1 MAIAL
6 STGVS
11 SGINYDELV
20 AKLMAA
26 EQRPLGLL
34 QQRRATLVGK
44 STELGNLSVQVSD
57 LKAKAGA
64 LASLATFNYRT
75 VAVTKSTQG
84 VELLSASAASN
95 AAVGQYQVT
104 VAQLAQAHSIAA
116 QGFADQNTTAVA
128 GSSGTFTF
136 RVGPA
141 GKATSVAVSTTMTL
155 VQLRDAIN
163 AAGGDAT
170 ASIVNDGSG
179 SNPYRLVLTARNTG
193 AANTISITS
202 NPTDLDF
209 TNKKVE
215 AAYAAT
221 TNGFTGTVTSNA
233 GDTYTGTTNKT
244 FLVKIVT
251 AGAAGAAT
259 YKYSTDG
266 GVTWLG
272 SNGATYD
279 GSNAITTQ
287 GALTNYIDGA
297 AASNSVNEGVQLAF
311 GAGTLASGDT
321 FTVDVFNPTLQSAQD
336 AVLTVGNLTLSSA
349 SNTVTDAIQG
359 VTLNLI
365 KAAAGETVD
374 VTVSTDGTDIKG
386 RVKDFVNAYNKAIQ
400 YLNDQ
405 LSFDPK
411 SGQARPL
418 LGDQTALALKRQ
430 LQGLITSVVPGA
442 DSGINSLAAVG
453 VTSSKSTGQLTLNES
468 KLDAALAKNLTDVTR
483 LFVGLGVPSH
493 SAIEYVGK
501 TADTRAGVYAVEVT
515 TVPVKAAITAGTAVP
530 SAGITQAET
539 LTVGLY
545 SNATA
550 SADAPVSVS
559 VSLAAGS
566 TISDIVNALNSAF
579 ATKGMAL
586 GASNSGGKVKL
597 TATHYGDDYKIVAY
611 SNRADDGNQ
620 SGIGTTVLT
629 ATGVDVA
636 GRIGGHAA
644 SGAGET
650 LTSASGFGEAG
661 LSVKAPVSSA
671 GTYGTVTVSAGVADR
686 MAALLEATTKEKG
699 TVQAR
704 LDGLTKSIAD
714 LDEQIAGKQRQLAAM
729 ERRFR
734 DEFQR
739 LESVL
744 GRLQAQSQAV
754 TNSLASLAN
763 LAQQVAKR

>member
-1 MAIAL
+1 MAITL

-11 SGINYDELV
+11 SGINYDEILG
-20 AKLMAA
+20 KLLAI
-26 EQRPLGLL
+26 EQRPIALL
-34 QQRRATLVGK
+34 QQRKGDLVGK
-44 STELGNLSVQVSD
+44 STELSNLSVQVSD
-57 LKAKAGA
+57 LKAKASA
-64 LASLATFNYRT
+64 LANLANFNNKT
-75 VAVTKSTQG
+75 VTVTKSTQG
-84 VELLSASAASN
+84 VDLVSASATSD
-95 AAVGQYQVT
+95 AAVGQYQVM
-104 VAQLAQAHSIAA
+104 VSQLAQAHSIAA
-116 QGFADQNTTAVA
+116 QGFVDQNTTAVA
-128 GSSGTFTF
+128 GSSGTFKF

-141 GKATSVAVSTTMTL
+141 GKETSVAVSTRMTL

-170 ASIVNDGSG
+170 AAIVNDGSG
-179 SNPYRLVLTARNTG
+179 SNPYRLVLTAKNAG

-221 TNGFTGTVTSNA
+221 TNSFTGTVSSNA
-233 GDTYTGTTNKT
+233 GNTYTGTTNKT

-272 SNGATYD
+272 SNGAAYN

-297 AASNSVNEGVQLAF
+297 AASNSTNEGVQIAF

-349 SNTVTDAIQG
+349 SNTVTNAIQG
-359 VTLNLI
+359 VTLKLL
-365 KAAAGETVD
+365 KADSTETVD
-374 VTVSTDGTDIKG
+374 LTVSTDSTDIKG

-411 SGQARPL
+411 NGQAKPL
-418 LGDQTALALKRQ
+418 LGDLTATSLKRQ

-442 DSGINSLAAVG
+442 SAGLNSLSTIG
-453 VTSSKSTGQLTLNES
+453 ITSSKTTGQLTLNES
-468 KLDAALAKNLTDVTR
+468 KLEAALAKSVTDVTR

-501 TADTRAGVYAVEVT
+501 TADTKPGVYAVEVT
-515 TVPVKAAITAGTAVP
+515 TAPTKATVVANTAVP
-530 SAGITQAET
+530 SGGITQAET
-539 LTVGLY
+539 LTVSLY
-545 SNATA
+545 SNATVA
-550 SADAPVSVS
+550 TDSPVSTS
-559 VSLAAGS
+559 VSLSAGS

-586 GASNSGGKVKL
+586 SASSSGGKIKL
-597 TATHYGDDYKIVAY
+597 TATNYGDDYKIVAF

-620 SGIGTTVLT
+620 SGIGTTALSG
-629 ATGVDVA
+629 TGVDVA
-636 GRIGGHAA
+636 GRLGSHKAEGK
-644 SGAGET
+644 GEV
-650 LTSASGFGEAG
+650 LTSSSGFGESG

-686 MAALLEATTKEKG
+686 MASLLEAATKDKG
-699 TVQAR
+699 AIQTR
-704 LDGLTKSIAD
+704 LDGLSKSIED
-714 LDEQIAGKQRQLAAM
+714 LDQRA
-729 ERRFR
+729 
-734 DEFQR
+734 
-739 LESVL
+739 
-744 GRLQAQSQAV
+744 
-754 TNSLASLAN
+754 T
-763 LAQQVAKR
+763 